1 MLYVNPQSQA
11 TFRASSMAPGAAGR
25 EDEAL
30 KQFEQLFLFQMLQ
43 EMRKT
48 IPDYGVLGGGSQKAY
63 FEEMMDDFLAGEMAD
78 SGQFGVAKQM
88 ATQLHAREKESVPP
102 VVGATPGIEW
112 WPQRMELESLF
123 SGLPLRQGG
132 GAGLP
137 IEKKAPG
144 IPLARAHNA
153 YTVNQ

>member
-1 MLYVNPQSQA
+1 MLYVNPQSQPS
-11 TFRASSMAPGAAGR
+11 FRASALAPGAAGR
-25 EDEAL
+25 EDAAL

-88 ATQLHAREKESVPP
+88 ATQLHAREKEFVPP
-102 VVGATPGIEW
+102 VAGATGGIELQ
-112 WPQRMELESLF
+112 PRGMELESVLP
-123 SGLPLRQGG
+123 GLPLPKPGG
-132 GAGLP
+132 EGMP

-153 YTVNQ
+153 YAVNQ

>member
-11 TFRASSMAPGAAGR
+11 TFRASALAPGSAGR
-25 EDEAL
+25 EEAAL

-88 ATQLHAREKESVPP
+88 ASQLHAREKQPDTT
-102 VVGATPGIEW
+102 ATAGTGGIEW
-112 WPQRMELESLF
+112 QPKGLELESILP
-123 SGLPLRQGG
+123 GLPVRQGG
-132 GAGLP
+132 GEGLP
-137 IEKKAPG
+137 IEKKIPG
-144 IPLARAHNA
+144 IPLARAHSA
-153 YTVNQ
+153 YAVNR